1 MGCDVPSISFAE
13 LPGNPV
19 PPSSGRLK
27 LFVLASNHEF
37 YVINSAGSVSLLSSY
52 VLGPALQ
59 SIEALEPIPADK
71 FLYTNAENTFNE
83 SPITLLA
90 RQLLAE
96 ATQGGMVAVIGAQPL
111 SADLTAFVTNATW
124 TGANL
129 TLAGGLTVDSSLS
142 VLGDIAADSNV
153 TITLDL
159 TVGNIAT
166 LSTLICTGPAQLNS
180 GIGVTG
186 SSQFDD
192 AVNIDDNLTIDGTI
206 VSTGAITGPSFIVS
220 AGGPTITTG
229 SAVPAAAAPDG
240 SIYLRSGAPNGS
252 LYVRQNGVWTLK

>member
-59 SIEALEPIPADK
+59 SIEALEPIPADR
-71 FLYTNAENTFNE
+71 FLYTNGTNTFNE

-90 RQLLAE
+90 RQLLSDS
-96 ATQGGMVAVIGAQPL
+96 TQGAMLTTLGAQPH
-111 SADLTAFVTNATW
+111 SADLDSFITNAVW
-124 TGANL
+124 AGANL
-129 TLAGGLTVDSSLS
+129 ELLGNLTVDLSLTVS
-142 VLGDIAADSNV
+142 ADVIADSNLSV
-153 TITLDL
+153 TLDL
-159 TVGNIAT
+159 TVGNNTT
-166 LSTLICTGPAQLNS
+166 LSLLTCQGAA
-180 GIGVTG
+180 
-186 SSQFDD
+186 QFDSTINCD
-192 AVNIDDNLTIDGTI
+192 ADVTTSGT
-206 VSTGAITGPSFIVS
+206 FNS
-220 AGGPTITTG
+220 ATYTVGNGPTITTG
-229 SAVPAAAAPDG
+229 SGVPGSAQPDG
-240 SIYLRSGAPNGS
+240 SLYLRSGAPNGS